1 MLSEEKTLWIHAH
14 DSLQG
19 QRLNVLPEVALKT
32 WNLQT
37 GLTWTNMDLRVRGM
51 LPSRHTSLGSS
62 SFHKLSGLHFATP
75 NHTNTIASK
84 TQLKATPWHP
94 AVSITEDSSDTFRSK
109 VVPNITTQPGQLVVA
124 MPVVGAKAQQGSV
137 ASACWRKLS
146 SR

>member
-1 MLSEEKTLWIHAH
+1 
-14 DSLQG
+14 
-19 QRLNVLPEVALKT
+19 
-32 WNLQT
+32 
-37 GLTWTNMDLRVRGM
+37 MDLRVRGM

-137 ASACWRKLS
+137 ASACNAAKVTVLGGTVLVVSLLEKFVKPVIEVVTS
-146 SR
+146 SDVAPSGGAVLVVIVVH